1 MTDYIDFLFEDKET
15 GEEFFVELVAKPG
28 MLARAYVIARA
39 YFAEPHLVSMLDADE
54 AWILGYD
61 TYTDD

>member
-39 YFAEPHLVSMLDADE
+39 YFAEPHLEGMYDNEDAE
-54 AWILGYD
+54 LLGFD